1 MKYTPFQNKK
11 VSFGF
16 KPRGPTE
23 NRLVGEEGGVGF
35 KETPPWFKTKRYF
48 FVLKRCI
55 FHVVS
60 CKECFF
66 FVYYCIYLCRFFS
79 GSLFLEQLFFNA
91 TLKIAHSSE
100 FRISEKRS
108 KYIIEEE
115 DASHDTSS
123 SFFLIS

>member
-1 MKYTPFQNKK
+1 M
-11 VSFGF
+11 
-16 KPRGPTE
+16 
-23 NRLVGEEGGVGF
+23 VGEEGGVGF

-60 CKECFF
+60 CKEWFF
-66 FVYYCIYLCRFFS
+66 FVYYCTYLCSFFS

-115 DASHDTSS
+115 KNKKKKKK
-123 SFFLIS
+123 IRKKKKKKNKKKKKKKEI